1 MLYSQKM
8 CSRCLLLILVVYFLM
23 DELRAFLIP
32 DRLRVKRSNHR
43 SDHEISPH
51 IYELSDLADLFPGNE
66 GEMTRDWEP
75 NPAKTPD
82 FFSPMEH
89 INVQP
94 ANSNRRKNKDKRRRI
109 TVPLDPI
116 GSTHLSS
123 RNRKEEPEDFK
134 EYDAK

>member
-1 MLYSQKM
+1 
-8 CSRCLLLILVVYFLM
+8 
-23 DELRAFLIP
+23 
-32 DRLRVKRSNHR
+32 
-43 SDHEISPH
+43 
-51 IYELSDLADLFPGNE
+51 
-66 GEMTRDWEP
+66 MTRDWEP